1 MKTELS
7 EVKIAASFAIKRE
20 VLRNYRRDHLEE
32 GRDWSAAPG
41 KPVIY
46 TRPGFQRLT
55 NHFRPEDGIVKLE
68 EESEAK
74 VIGFPRNPS
83 LLELS
88 LNGRTVLCRV
98 RSQKKW
104 VMGMVVPVIPL
115 KNSGGREIYQATREP
130 RFRGR
135 M

>member
-1 MKTELS
+1 MKTEYS

-20 VLRNYRRDHLEE
+20 VLRKYRQEHLQE

-41 KPVIY
+41 KPVLY
-46 TRPGFQRLT
+46 TSQGFTRLT
-55 NHFRPEDGIVKLE
+55 NHFRPEDGIVEIE

-83 LLELS
+83 LLQLS

-104 VMGMVVPVIPL
+104 VHGMVVPVIPL
-115 KNSGGREIYQATREP
+115 KNNGSRELYQAVREP
-130 RFRGR
+130 RFRGK

>member
-20 VLRNYRRDHLEE
+20 VLRKYRQSHLQE
-32 GRDWSAAPG
+32 GRDWSVEPG
-41 KPVIY
+41 KPVVY
-46 TRPGFQRLT
+46 TKVGFNRVT
-55 NHFRPEDGIVKLE
+55 NHFRPEDGIVQLE
-68 EESEAK
+68 DSTEGV

-83 LLELS
+83 LLQ
-88 LNGRTVLCRV
+88 LNLCGRTVLCRV
-98 RSQKKW
+98 KSQKKW
-104 VMGMVVPVIPL
+104 VHGMTVDVIPL
-115 KNSGGREIYQATREP
+115 KNSGSREIYQAVREP